1 MSTVVGTKHIN
12 IPENMYLTVWGLGSR
27 EKEGFKCK
35 SMFPNNSFRKF
46 RYYDE
51 TIPNISLGG
60 VMVEQVGIYF
70 QLERQ

>member
-1 MSTVVGTKHIN
+1 MSTVIGTKHIN
-12 IPENMYLTVWGLGSR
+12 IPENMNHTVWGLGSR
-27 EKEGFKCK
+27 EKEGFKSKC
-35 SMFPNNSFRKF
+35 FRKF